1 MNAAINF
8 KDSIAQGKVGE
19 NIFET
24 DFLHFMGVKYTNVAN
39 CQQYQV
45 KDIDM
50 DTSIGTYEI
59 KTNYKDNRQIIVEEY
74 TNVNPKLGKISM
86 GWFYKTEADLVV
98 CVSKKT
104 KVMVFIPFTPSFRN
118 RYESIK
124 NGYKLIRNK
133 PSTYRGNT
141 WQSAF
146 RIIPLADIYGFYSF
160 YHHPRATL

>member
-1 MNAAINF
+1 MSA
-8 KDSIAQGKVGE
+8 SISFQESITKGKVGE

-24 DFLHFMGVKYTNVAN
+24 EFLDFMGIEYTNVAN
-39 CQQYQV
+39 CQRYQV

-59 KTNYKDNRQIIVEEY
+59 KTNYRDNRQIIIEEY
-74 TNVNPKLGKISM
+74 TNVNPKLGKISL

-104 KVMVFIPFTPSFRN
+104 KVMVFIPFTQTFKN
-118 RYESIK
+118 NYERIK
-124 NGYKLIRNK
+124 NNYKLIWNK
-133 PSTYRGNT
+133 PSHHQGGQ

-146 RIIPLADIYGFYSF
+146 RFIPLADITGFYSF
-160 YHHPRATL
+160 YQHPKVA